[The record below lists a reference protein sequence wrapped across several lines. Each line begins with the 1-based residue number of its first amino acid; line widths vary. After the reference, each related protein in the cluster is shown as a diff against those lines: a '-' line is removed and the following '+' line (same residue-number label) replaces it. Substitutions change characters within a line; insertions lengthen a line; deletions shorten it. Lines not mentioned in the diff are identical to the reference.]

1 MLSPDAPGNALVGQA
16 QPIAA
21 CPWAQLSVSFNEVL
35 MVPSRATAGLLLAA
49 LATLLAFSLLSFAGA
64 NQAKDDPAAADKE
77 KIDTTATPRPSAAG
91 VKFRKELGLNDP
103 ALSTLGARIDA
114 ARRAHDPVALGR
126 LTNELAAAEKA
137 SGKTAS
143 VTSKELAK
151 QAAELAKMRRK
162 ESELQALIASQQQ
175 ITGAD
180 DTIAILQQTLS
191 DAKAA
196 AKADSEAIRMNQEP
210 TWQARKI
217 IVNNYTSQY
226 IDVWVNG
233 SYKVQV
239 SPGMS
244 QSFLIEHRWNP
255 VVLEGYGNDDESGY
269 GPVNLWGRFKTYT
282 WNIN

>member
-1 MLSPDAPGNALVGQA
+1 M
-16 QPIAA
+16 I
-21 CPWAQLSVSFNEVL
+21 
-35 MVPSRATAGLLLAA
+35 PSRATVCVLLLGLLALPAAGLVSLAGGQQPK
-49 LATLLAFSLLSFAGA
+49 AG
-64 NQAKDDPAAADKE
+64 DPAAADKE
-77 KIDTTATPRPSAAG
+77 KIDTRATPLPSASG

-126 LTNELAAAEKA
+126 LTNELAAAEKV

-143 VTSKELAK
+143 LTSKELAK
-151 QAAELAKMRRK
+151 QAAEIARMRRK
-162 ESELQALIASQQQ
+162 ESELTSLLVSQQQ

-180 DTIAILQQTLS
+180 DTIAILQQTLM

-196 AKADSEAIRMNQEP
+196 AKADSEAINMNLEP
-210 TWQARKI
+210 TWQPRKV

-233 SYKVQV
+233 NYKVQV

-255 VVLEGYGNDDESGY
+255 TVLSGYGNDDESGY
-269 GPVNLWGRFKTYT
+269 GPVHIWGRFKTYT